1 MSQAE
6 TGPSD
11 CFNKA
16 GLNGAAR
23 SAAKAQLNELIALCV
38 CCAQSAYSTDP
49 CSASDRLGE
58 LRVPGGKLELPED
71 DGDHGGDQHSV
82 DAAQAELIKLDEQ
95 LEDETECVMCAGV
108 GFDPRSE
115 LEQSKADLRTFE
127 RRRAAVEKREA
138 DEERDKLNPLVRSLF
153 PSTREDGEDV
163 AWVTDTLPPAIVDD
177 VAEPETR
184 LPDKWLTD
192 FAARA
197 LPTLAKLQRAYA
209 PLEPLEALLPERR
222 S

>member
-1 MSQAE
+1 MTVATSTAS
-6 TGPSD
+6 TRRRPS
-11 CFNKA
+11 
-16 GLNGAAR
+16 
-23 SAAKAQLNELIALCV
+23 S
-38 CCAQSAYSTDP
+38 SSSTSSSRTRP
-49 CSASDRLGE
+49 SASRALVGTDR
-58 LRVPGGKLELPED
+58 
-71 DGDHGGDQHSV
+71 H
-82 DAAQAELIKLDEQ
+82 
-95 LEDETECVMCAGV
+95 
-108 GFDPRSE
+108 SE

-127 RRRAAVEKREA
+127 RRRAAVEEREA

-184 LPDKWLTD
+184 LPDKWLAD